1 LYIARLANAYKG
13 YAPLISDFDNFFTRR
28 LYARIRDVFNRPITG
43 VPGRTITL
51 LDRVPMDRHNSQ
63 YKLTGTQT
71 ECINFGSYNYLGFA
85 QSQGPC
91 ADAAQESI
99 EVYGCGVG
107 MPRLEGGTLDKA
119 LKLEKIVAE
128 FVGQEDAVTFNM
140 GFATNSTTI
149 PALVGK
155 GCLILSDELNHSSI
169 VFGSRLSG
177 ASIRVYK
184 HNDMKD
190 LESVLRDAI
199 SQGQARTHRPW
210 KKILL
215 IVEGLYSMEGSIV
228 KLPEILRLKK
238 EYKFY
243 LYVDEAHSIGALGPR
258 GRGVCDYWG
267 VDPREVDI
275 LMGTFTKSFGAAG
288 GYLAGSK
295 HIIDWVRL
303 NSHSTVYAEP
313 MPAPVIQ
320 QIITSMNIIMGRDGT
335 DEGQKRLQKIK
346 SNAAYI
352 SKEFKKLGLI
362 VYGDVGSPIIP
373 VLVFNP
379 AKIPSVSRKFLERGV
394 AVVGVGYPATPII
407 SSRVRICVSA
417 AHTQADLDYLVDC
430 MKDIAKELVLD
441 VSNRKHLIQ
450 Q

>member
-1 LYIARLANAYKG
+1 
-13 YAPLISDFDNFFTRR
+13 
-28 LYARIRDVFNRPITG
+28 
-43 VPGRTITL
+43 
-51 LDRVPMDRHNSQ
+51 
-63 YKLTGTQT
+63 
-71 ECINFGSYNYLGFA
+71 
-85 QSQGPC
+85 
-91 ADAAQESI
+91 
-99 EVYGCGVG
+99 
-107 MPRLEGGTLDKA
+107 
-119 LKLEKIVAE
+119 
-128 FVGQEDAVTFNM
+128 
-140 GFATNSTTI
+140 
-149 PALVGK
+149 
-155 GCLILSDELNHSSI
+155 
-169 VFGSRLSG
+169 
-177 ASIRVYK
+177 
-184 HNDMKD
+184 
-190 LESVLRDAI
+190 
-199 SQGQARTHRPW
+199 
-210 KKILL
+210 
-215 IVEGLYSMEGSIV
+215 
-228 KLPEILRLKK
+228 LKK